1 MKLKSIGVAAI
12 AAILFLCSFR
22 SAAVTHS
29 ARVSLLTCSAGEEL
43 YSTFGH
49 TALRFTDTING
60 KWVDLVF
67 NYGTF
72 QRTATPS
79 EFYLNFAR
87 GRMNYLLD
95 VQTFGEFQYMY
106 ITSGRGIFENELLLT
121 YEQKAKLF
129 ELLME
134 NAKPENQVFA
144 YDFFY
149 DNCATRVRDILKKAI
164 PELDF
169 GKEQQFAHRP
179 SLRDDINF
187 YMKSQPWATF
197 GISLVLGLPCDR
209 IPDDRVIEFL
219 PDSLQSNMKRWT
231 INGQKLMGRT
241 EELLPIDDSMF
252 ESSEGGFTPW
262 KMTVISSLIF
272 GLFSVYLWVK
282 KRPWYFTERLFF
294 GIIGT
299 LGLVLFL
306 MWFATDHKA
315 TAGNMNLL
323 WANPILLVFAFVSF
337 KRSRAFWKYFV
348 PIQILASS
356 YVLIATFVPAVS
368 PEGFP
373 REIMPWLLVELLL
386 LLRYHKLRKAS
397 QA

>member
-1 MKLKSIGVAAI
+1 
-12 AAILFLCSFR
+12 
-22 SAAVTHS
+22 
-29 ARVSLLTCSAGEEL
+29 
-43 YSTFGH
+43 
-49 TALRFTDTING
+49 
-60 KWVDLVF
+60 
-67 NYGTF
+67 
-72 QRTATPS
+72 
-79 EFYLNFAR
+79 
-87 GRMNYLLD
+87 
-95 VQTFGEFQYMY
+95 
-106 ITSGRGIFENELLLT
+106 
-121 YEQKAKLF
+121 
-129 ELLME
+129 
-134 NAKPENQVFA
+134 
-144 YDFFY
+144 
-149 DNCATRVRDILKKAI
+149 LKKAI

-179 SLRDDINF
+179 SLRDNINF

-337 KRSRAFWKYFV
+337 KRNRAFWKYVV
-348 PIQILASS
+348 PVQFLASS
-356 YVLIATFVPAVS
+356 YVLLATLVPAVS

-386 LLRYHKLRKAS
+386 LVRYYKLRKAN

>member
-1 MKLKSIGVAAI
+1 MKVKAIYVAIVLA
-12 AAILFLCSFR
+12 LFSFFV
-22 SAAVTHS
+22 STSKAVTPS
-29 ARVSLLTCSAGEEL
+29 ARVTLLTCSPGEEL

-60 KWVDLVF
+60 KWIDWVF

-79 EFYLNFAR
+79 EFYMNFAR
-87 GRMNYLLD
+87 GRMNYILD
-95 VQTFGEFQYMY
+95 VQSFAEFQYMY

-121 YEQKAKLF
+121 TEQKARLF
-129 ELLME
+129 DLLME
-134 NAKPENQVFA
+134 NAKPENKVFA

-149 DNCATRVRDILKKAI
+149 DNCATRVREILKKAI
-164 PELDF
+164 PELDY
-169 GKEQQFAHRP
+169 GKEQSFVHRP

-187 YMKSQPWATF
+187 YMKKQPWATF

-241 EELLPIDDSMF
+241 EEVLPVDDSLF
-252 ESSEGGFTPW
+252 EETHEGFTPW
-262 KMTVISSLIF
+262 KLTILSSLIF
-272 GLFSVYLWVK
+272 GLFSVYLLVK
-282 KRPWYFTERLFF
+282 KRAWYFTERLFF
-294 GIIGT
+294 GVIGT

-337 KRSRAFWKYFV
+337 KRNRKFWKIWV
-348 PIQILASS
+348 QIQVLLSAYVGLAC
-356 YVLIATFVPAVS
+356 LLPALS

-373 REIMPWLLVELLL
+373 AEISPWILVELLL
-386 LLRYHKLRKAS
+386 LFRYYKLRKAS